1 MLKLKLLTVYTG
13 HYHDAAQDHPI
24 LKPNAEKVFRTI
36 DSFPNQPDWSV
47 HTRNLRVT
55 AQKLKAYLRNRY
67 STKIANKMAALFDW
81 SMQQIDYRT
90 FYRQL
95 LESVV
100 DQKSA
105 AHELFTNARHFVF

>member
-1 MLKLKLLTVYTG
+1 
-13 HYHDAAQDHPI
+13 
-24 LKPNAEKVFRTI
+24 
-36 DSFPNQPDWSV
+36 
-47 HTRNLRVT
+47 
-55 AQKLKAYLRNRY
+55 
-67 STKIANKMAALFDW
+67 MAALFDW

-105 AHELFTNARHFVF
+105 AHELLTNARHFVF